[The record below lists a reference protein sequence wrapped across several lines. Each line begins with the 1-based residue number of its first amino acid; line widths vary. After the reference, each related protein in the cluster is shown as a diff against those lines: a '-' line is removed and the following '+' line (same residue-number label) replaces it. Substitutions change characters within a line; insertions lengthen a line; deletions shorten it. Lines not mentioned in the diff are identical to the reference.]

1 VPTTVRRAIVADA
14 ALLSALNA
22 EVQAIHAAALPGWFK
37 PPEAQAFPPAAAV
50 ALLGNPY
57 NLVLIAEIGAEPVGY
72 VYASLTRH
80 AETPWR
86 YAYDMVYVHQIGV
99 RAAHRR
105 RGVGTALLAAV
116 RAEAASRNVAL
127 LGLDV
132 WSFNAEAR
140 AFFQRQ
146 GFAPYNERMVG
157 ATTGP
162 GRSSA

>member
-1 VPTTVRRAIVADA
+1 MSITVRRATSADA

-22 EVQAIHAAALPGWFK
+22 EVQAIHAAALPTWFK
-37 PPEAQAFPPAAAV
+37 PPESQAFPPGQVDNPNSLVFV
-50 ALLGNPY
+50 AE
-57 NLVLIAEIGAEPVGY
+57 VGAEPAGY
-72 VYASLTRH
+72 VYASVSRH

-86 YAYDMVYVHQIGV
+86 LAYEMIYLHQIGV

-105 RGVGTALLAAV
+105 RGVGAALVAAV

-132 WSFNAEAR
+132 WSFNADAR

-146 GFAPYNERMVG
+146 GFAPYNERMWSQVAG
-157 ATTGP
+157 K
-162 GRSSA
+162 